1 MIRQES
7 ESVPELVSNGPNIPV
22 QLMRELER
30 GKVVFFCGAGISM
43 GPASNLP
50 SFGGLVK
57 HIYQVNHLEPDEDER
72 KALDLDDNESVVHL
86 GAENT
91 HRPQKSNLD
100 MALDLLERDNRLGKV
115 PLRRS
120 VIERLSEPPTGS
132 LDTHKAIIE
141 LSRTTMGVRLI
152 TTNFDNRFVEAG
164 LEESQIDDAPI
175 SSALEPHN
183 WSSLVHLHGRIMPGE
198 DGSNLVLTAADFGR
212 AYLTK
217 RWAAQFVTELFCEFT
232 VVFVGYS
239 LDDPLMGYLVNA
251 LAAERA
257 GNSRFKTVYAFA
269 AHDGCDSSKQ
279 RVRRNWLANKV
290 EPIHYDKQK
299 SHKFLSDT
307 LVEWARIK
315 TDPYLARKQIV
326 LDGISKLPTE
336 SDDPVVGRV
345 TWALEEPVVA
355 EALAEAPPISDEK
368 DFPKLERWLDMFGKA
383 GLLSR
388 LEKNEG
394 ENETDQVD
402 SSVSLVGSDAQTRNP
417 PALGKVTRCLAHWIA
432 RHLHIPQV
440 LGWVLKKGGYMH
452 PFLQNQVLRN
462 LSETSVEIPEKLRRL
477 WTVLAYSAST
487 DHQKLFWISQQIKKA
502 RSEFERH
509 RLEEHVIRSI
519 TPHLIVHSGPS
530 PLLELKNS
538 LKKKPRPI
546 KPIDTCGH
554 FELLVCDRHNS
565 HEIQQIL
572 NNTDVLSRNAE
583 ILTGYLE
590 HSITLLNEVEKSV
603 SVFYRPSIGT
613 HTQNQFNDDWTLLI
627 DLVRDSYF
635 ALVATRSGRVR
646 ARNLLERWILSGQPL
661 FRRLA
666 LHALTDDPKTDI
678 RLAGKLLVAGRKPGL
693 WEMELHHE
701 VLRFLRLSG
710 SRLPRNLRTEIVRAI
725 HAGPKLKSMK
735 SERIH
740 RKKVLCL
747 SRLLHAGTKLDMRS
761 KILAEKGIP
770 PNERDE
776 FLVWNGGSRWI
787 DPREP
792 APRNLLVGTVVD
804 VTNALSSNAI
814 KPDEFEGLT
823 LRKPVKVAAA
833 LRRLAKCGEWPQKYW
848 ERFLWRIETL
858 RHEQKLRR
866 KLEKYVACILSSA
879 PDELFVETGSAVA
892 VFVKGIAETYDIAQ
906 EASFKTLWNKAWKG
920 VSHDVGTGFD
930 DPITEAWGDVAGKLA
945 EAALTRLW
953 KYDPKPDTGLPEAVH
968 SYFERIV
975 ADENGHLGRVILA
988 TNLYQLFTTDPEWT
1002 QKHLIPLLDQLDS
1015 NATRDIWAGYAWSPN
1030 VGPNLLSALKESFLK
1045 VLTTYD
1051 TLRSI
1056 EENLIYLFVEI
1067 CFEAP
1072 NQLSDEEIHGV
1083 VGSLSE
1089 EALGSCLKALTYRLR
1104 GGQAER
1110 AQAWCS
1116 KVKPW
1121 LAKYWPKA
1129 TGRNTTR
1136 SSEAMVD
1143 MLVECGDA
1151 FPDAVSWALLD
1162 LKLKPIEGS
1171 YLYKLRDSKHSE
1183 QYPPHVLQL
1192 LRAIVEEGILENW
1205 DKSCLREIL
1214 DSIKKAAPQLS
1225 KMLEYHSLY
1234 KIAASD

>member
-1 MIRQES
+1 M
-7 ESVPELVSNGPNIPV
+7 PELVANGPVIPV
-22 QLMRELER
+22 RLMNELDSER
-30 GKVVFFCGAGISM
+30 AVFFCGAGVSM
-43 GPASNLP
+43 GPASKLP
-50 SFGGLVK
+50 NFVNLVK
-57 HIYQVNHLEPDEDER
+57 HVYQVHHIEPDDVER
-72 KALDLDDNESVVHL
+72 EALDLGENKSIENL
-86 GAENT
+86 GEKNANR
-91 HRPQKSNLD
+91 RPRPNLD
-100 MALDLLERDNRLGKV
+100 KALGLLERDGRLGATA
-115 PLRRS
+115 LRRS
-120 VIERLSEPPTGS
+120 VIERLSKRRTGPLVVHEALLRMS
-132 LDTHKAIIE
+132 HTEK
-141 LSRTTMGVRLI
+141 GVRLI
-152 TTNFDNRFVEAG
+152 TTNFDNRFDSAG
-164 LEESQIDDAPI
+164 RSQKEKLVIDNAPK
-175 SSALEPHN
+175 LPVPKPHN
-183 WSSLVHLHGRIMPGE
+183 WSSIVHLHGRILSRND

-212 AYLTK
+212 AYLTE
-217 RWAAQFVTELFCEFT
+217 RWAARFITELFREFT

-239 LDDPLMGYLVNA
+239 LDDPVMSYMVDA

-257 GNSRFKTVYAFA
+257 KGATLKIAYAFA
-269 AHDGCDSSKQ
+269 EYDSAGGLSEQK
-279 RVRRNWLANKV
+279 VRDAWLAKNV
-290 EPIHYDKQK
+290 EPILYDRKDE
-299 SHKFLSDT
+299 HKLLRET

-315 TDPYLARKQIV
+315 TDPYRTREQIV
-326 LDGISKLPTE
+326 LDGISKLP
-336 SDDPVVGRV
+336 SGPDDPIVERV
-345 TWALEEPVVA
+345 TWALSAPVAA
-355 EALAEAPPISDEK
+355 EALADASPISNEW
-368 DFPKLERWLDMFGKA
+368 DFPKLERWLDMFAKA

-402 SSVSLVGSDAQTRNP
+402 SSVSLVGSDSQTRNP

-440 LGWVLKKGGYMH
+440 LGWVLKNGGYMH
-452 PFLQNQVLRN
+452 PFLQNQVRRN
-462 LSETSVEIPEKLRRL
+462 LSEPIVEIPEKLIHL

-487 DHQKLFWISQQIKKA
+487 DHQKLLWISEQIKKA
-502 RSEFERH
+502 TSKFERH
-509 RLEEHVIRSI
+509 RLEEQVIKSI
-519 TPHLIVHSGPS
+519 APRLIVRSGPS
-530 PLLELKNS
+530 PLLELENS
-538 LKKKPRPI
+538 FKKKPRLI
-546 KPIDTCGH
+546 KPIDACGH
-554 FELLVCDRHNS
+554 FELLVCNRHDS
-565 HEIQQIL
+565 HEIREIL

-583 ILTGYLE
+583 TLTGYLE

-603 SVFYRPSIGT
+603 SVFYRPSIVD
-613 HTQNQFNDDWTLLI
+613 HKQNRLDDDRTLLI
-627 DLVRDSYF
+627 DLVRDSYC
-635 ALVATRSGRVR
+635 ALVASRSSRVR
-646 ARNLLERWILSGQPL
+646 ARNLLERWILSGRPL
-661 FRRLA
+661 FKRLA
-666 LHALTDDPKTDI
+666 LHALTDDPKSDI
-678 RLAGKLLVAGRKPGL
+678 RLARKLLVAGQKPGL
-693 WEMELHHE
+693 WEIELHRE
-701 VLRFLRLSG
+701 VLRFLRRSG
-710 SRLPRNLRTEIVRAI
+710 SRLPRDLRTEIVRAI
-725 HAGPKLKSMK
+725 HAGPKSKSMI
-735 SERIH
+735 SERTH

-747 SRLLHAGTKLDMRS
+747 SRLLHAGIELDKKS
-761 KILAEKGIP
+761 KILAEEGIP

-776 FLVWNGGSRWI
+776 FLVWSGGVRWV

-792 APRNLLVGTVVD
+792 APQNLLEGTVAD
-804 VTNALSSNAI
+804 VVNVLSNDTI
-814 KPDEFEGLT
+814 KSDEFEGLT
-823 LRKPVKVAAA
+823 LQQPDKIVSA
-833 LRRLAKCGEWPQKYW
+833 LRLLAEREEWPLKYW

-858 RHEQKLRR
+858 RHQKKLRR
-866 KLEKYVACILSSA
+866 KLEEDIACVLKRA
-879 PDELFVETGSAVA
+879 PDELFIEIGSAVA
-892 VFVKGIAETYDIAQ
+892 SFVKGIAETYDIAQ
-906 EASFKTLWNKAWKG
+906 EASFKTLWNKAWEG

-953 KYDPKPDTGLPEAVH
+953 KYDPKPDVGLPEAVH

-975 ADENGHLGRVILA
+975 PDENGHLGRVILA

-1002 QKHLIPLLDQLDS
+1002 RKYLIPLLDQTDS
-1015 NATRDIWAGYAWSPN
+1015 NATRDIWAGYSWSPN

-1051 TLRSI
+1051 TLRSM

-1067 CFEAP
+1067 CLEAP
-1072 NQLSDEEIHGV
+1072 NQLSDEEIRGV

-1089 EALGSCLKALTYRLR
+1089 EALGSCLKALTFRLR
-1104 GGQAER
+1104 GEPAER

-1136 SSEAMVD
+1136 TSEAMVD

-1192 LRAIVEEGILENW
+1192 LRAIVEEGILENL